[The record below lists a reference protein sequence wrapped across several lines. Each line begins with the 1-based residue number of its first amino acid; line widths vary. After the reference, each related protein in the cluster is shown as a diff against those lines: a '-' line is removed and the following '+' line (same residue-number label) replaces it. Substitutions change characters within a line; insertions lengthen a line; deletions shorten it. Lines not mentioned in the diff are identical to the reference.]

1 MDQLVTGEAPEAANG
16 RSDLKKELAEV
27 LRQRAAISAVLRATA
42 DSPHDLQPIFDTI
55 IDTAVHLCRAE
66 WGGFR
71 LCEETGFRL
80 VAYKKSPAFSE
91 GYSQPMLREHSSFVG
106 RLYASKSPLHI
117 PDLTTHEEF
126 YSAEEADREA
136 LSRGVGTVF
145 IVPMLRNDEL
155 IGTLCIGR
163 PRIEPFTETELE
175 LVTDFAAQ
183 ATIALDI
190 TRRERQLRELQMEL
204 AHVNR
209 IATME
214 QLSSSIAHE
223 VIQPIAT
230 ARNNARAAQNFLQM
244 KPPNLR
250 EAREALDSVVSEVDR
265 AGDIIHRIKD
275 HVKKAPPRM
284 ERFDINEA
292 IRNAIILTRGEVVK
306 IGASIQTQLAEP
318 MPFFRGDRVQIQQV
332 MVNLIVNA
340 VHAMSGDDDTRRELQ
355 ISTVTDEAEGVR
367 IAVRDTGPGLAPESL
382 PRLFE
387 PFYTT
392 KAEGMGMGLAICR
405 SIVEAHGGRLWATA
419 CESRG
424 TLFQFTIPAEQD
436 ATP

>member
-1 MDQLVTGEAPEAANG
+1 MNEDTRREGSAAASRVLS
-16 RSDLKKELAEV
+16 RSDLQKELAEV
-27 LRQRAAISAVLRATA
+27 LQQRAAISAVLRAIA
-42 DSPHDLQPIFDTI
+42 NSPHDLQPIFDTI

-66 WGGFR
+66 WGAFR
-71 LCEETGFRL
+71 LVEEIGFRL

-136 LSRGVGTVF
+136 LSRGVRTVF

-183 ATIALDI
+183 ATIALEF
-190 TRRERQLRELQMEL
+190 TRRERELRELQIEL
-204 AHVNR
+204 ARVNR

-230 ARNNARAAQNFLQM
+230 ARNNARAGLRFLNKQ
-244 KPPNLR
+244 PPDMG
-250 EAREALDSVVSEVDR
+250 EAR
-265 AGDIIHRIKD
+265 G
-275 HVKKAPPRM
+275 
-284 ERFDINEA
+284 
-292 IRNAIILTRGEVVK
+292 
-306 IGASIQTQLAEP
+306 
-318 MPFFRGDRVQIQQV
+318 
-332 MVNLIVNA
+332 
-340 VHAMSGDDDTRRELQ
+340 
-355 ISTVTDEAEGVR
+355 
-367 IAVRDTGPGLAPESL
+367 
-382 PRLFE
+382 
-387 PFYTT
+387 
-392 KAEGMGMGLAICR
+392 
-405 SIVEAHGGRLWATA
+405 
-419 CESRG
+419 
-424 TLFQFTIPAEQD
+424 
-436 ATP
+436 